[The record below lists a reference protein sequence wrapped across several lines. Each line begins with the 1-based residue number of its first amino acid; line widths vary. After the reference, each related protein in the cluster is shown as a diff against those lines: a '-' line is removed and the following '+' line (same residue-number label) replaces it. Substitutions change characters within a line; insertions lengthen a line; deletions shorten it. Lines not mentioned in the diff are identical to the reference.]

1 MQVNKT
7 EVAKKLIQEFTENG
21 ISKYSKKKLA
31 EIALKRYPDLFTSID
46 NARYCIRLITNSAG
60 KESRQK
66 KLSNKVEWN
75 GFQLPEPEKDDFT
88 KVIVNQKRIAV
99 LSDIHF
105 PYYDR
110 TALNLAIKT
119 AIEYEP
125 DCIILNGDI
134 IDCYHLSSFEKD
146 PKKRSFKY
154 ELDMLKNFFIQLRE
168 LFPTQRIIYKIGN
181 HEERY
186 ERYILQ
192 RVPEFLDMELL
203 SFGNVIEAK
212 KFGIEIV
219 TNKRV
224 MKVGKLNILHGHEMR
239 SGIISPVNIAR
250 GFFMRTK
257 SSTLGGHHHRTSEHL
272 EQNLNGEII
281 GCFSTGALC
290 DLTPAYMPINSWNHG
305 FALVENFG
313 NEFHVRN
320 LKIINGKVV

>member
-1 MQVNKT
+1 MQINKT
-7 EVAKKLIQEFTENG
+7 EVAKKLIEEFTENG

-31 EIALKRYPDLFTSID
+31 EIAVKRHPDLFKTVD
-46 NARYCIRLITNSAG
+46 NARLSVRRATGSAG
-60 KESRQK
+60 KKERK
-66 KLSNKVEWN
+66 FTKHRVEWN
-75 GFQLPEPEKDDFT
+75 GFELPEPEKDDFT
-88 KVIVNQKRIAV
+88 KVIVNQKRIGV

-110 TALNLAIKT
+110 VALNEAIKT
-119 AIEYEP
+119 IINYGP

-154 ELDMLKNFFIQLRE
+154 ELDMLKNFFVQLRE

-192 RVPEFLDMELL
+192 RVPEFLDMDLIKFE
-203 SFGNVIEAK
+203 NVIQAK
-212 KFGIEIV
+212 EFGIEV
-219 TNKRV
+219 VSNKRV
-224 MKVGKLNILHGHEMR
+224 MKVGALNILHGHEMR

-257 SSTLGGHHHRTSEHL
+257 SSTLGGHHHRTSEHI

-313 NEFHVRN
+313 QEFHVRN

>member
-1 MQVNKT
+1 MRINKT
-7 EVAKKLIQEFTENG
+7 EIAKKLIEEFTENG

-31 EIALKRYPDLFTSID
+31 EIAVKRHPDLFKTVD
-46 NARYCIRLITNSAG
+46 NARLSVRRATGSAG
-60 KESRQK
+60 KKERK
-66 KLSNKVEWN
+66 FAKHRVEWN
-75 GFQLPEPEKDDFT
+75 GFELPEPEKDDFT
-88 KVIVNQKRIAV
+88 KVIVNQKRIGV

-110 TALNLAIKT
+110 VALNEAIKT
-119 AIEYEP
+119 IINYGP

-154 ELDMLKNFFIQLRE
+154 ELDMLKNFFVQLRE

-192 RVPEFLDMELL
+192 RVPEFLDMDLIKFE
-203 SFGNVIEAK
+203 NVIHAK
-212 KFGIEIV
+212 EFGIEV
-219 TNKRV
+219 VSNKRV
-224 MKVGKLNILHGHEMR
+224 MKVGALNILHGHEMR

-257 SSTLGGHHHRTSEHL
+257 SSTLGGHHHRTSEHI
-272 EQNLNGEII
+272 EQNLNGDII

-313 NEFHVRN
+313 QEFHVRN

>member
-1 MQVNKT
+1 MQISKH
-7 EVAKKLIQEFTENG
+7 EVCKKIIEEFTING
-21 ISKYSKKKLA
+21 VCKYSKKKLS
-31 EIALKRYPDLFTSID
+31 EIIHKRHPDLFQSPEH
-46 NARYCIRLITNSAG
+46 ARTNIRRVTGSHGA
-60 KESRQK
+60 KDR
-66 KLSNKVEWN
+66 KVIKTRIEWN
-75 GFQLPEPEKDDFT
+75 GFNLPEPEKDNFD
-88 KVIVNQKRIAV
+88 KVIINQKRIAV

-110 TALNLAIKT
+110 VALNEAIKT
-119 AIEYEP
+119 AIDYNP

-154 ELDMLKNFFIQLRE
+154 ELDMLKNFFLQLRE
-168 LFPTQRIIYKIGN
+168 LFPKQRIIYKLGN

-203 SFGNVIEAK
+203 NFENVIQAK
-212 KFGIEIV
+212 QFGIEVI

-224 MKVGKLNILHGHEMR
+224 MKVGNLNILHGHEMR

-257 SSTLGGHHHRTSEHL
+257 SSTLGGHHHRTSEHI
-272 EQNLNGEII
+272 EQDLNGNII
-281 GCFSTGALC
+281 GCFSTGSLC

-305 FALVENFG
+305 FALIESFG
-313 NEFHVRN
+313 AEFHVRN

>member
-1 MQVNKT
+1 MQVNRDQIS
-7 EVAKKLIQEFTENG
+7 KKIIEEFTVNG
-21 ISKYSKKKLA
+21 ICKYSKKKLG
-31 EIALKRYPDLFTSID
+31 EILNKRHPDLFKTADNGRDYIRRVTSAHG
-46 NARYCIRLITNSAG
+46 NQMR
-60 KESRQK
+60 KEIK
-66 KLSNKVEWN
+66 TKIEWN

-110 TALNLAIKT
+110 VALNEAIKT
-119 AIEYEP
+119 VITYDP

-192 RVPEFLDMELL
+192 RVPEFLDMDMLKFE
-203 SFGNVIEAK
+203 NVIKAK
-212 KFGIEIV
+212 EFGVEVIG
-219 TNKRV
+219 NKRV
-224 MKVGKLNILHGHEMR
+224 MKVGKLNILHGHEMK

-257 SSTLGGHHHRTSEHL
+257 SSTLGGHHHRTSEHI

-281 GCFSTGALC
+281 GCFSTGSLC

-313 NEFHVRN
+313 EEFHVRN

>member
-1 MQVNKT
+1 MQINKN
-7 EVAKKLIQEFTENG
+7 EVAKKLIEEFTQNG

-31 EIALKRYPDLFTSID
+31 EIAYKRHPDLFSSVDAARQSIRRVTG
-46 NARYCIRLITNSAG
+46 ARGQHDRKHTKNII
-60 KESRQK
+60 
-66 KLSNKVEWN
+66 EWK

-88 KVIVNQKRIAV
+88 KVLVNQKRIAV

-110 TALNLAIKT
+110 TALNLAIKS
-119 AIEYEP
+119 AIEYNP

-168 LFPTQRIIYKIGN
+168 LFPNQRIIYKIGN

-203 SFGNVIEAK
+203 SFGNVVDAN
-212 KFGIEIV
+212 KFGIEII

-224 MKVGKLNILHGHEMR
+224 MRVGKLNILHGHEMR

-257 SSTLGGHHHRTSEHL
+257 SSTLGGHHHRTSEHI

-281 GCFSTGALC
+281 GCFSTGSLC

>member
-1 MQVNKT
+1 MQVINDKIS
-7 EVAKKLIQEFTENG
+7 KKIIEEFTVNG
-21 ISKYSKKKLA
+21 ICKYSKKKLG
-31 EIALKRYPDLFTSID
+31 ELLHKRHPDLFKTAESGRDSIRRVTLAHGKR
-46 NARYCIRLITNSAG
+46 AR
-60 KESRQK
+60 KEVQNR
-66 KLSNKVEWN
+66 VEWK
-75 GFQLPEPEKDDFT
+75 GFQLPEPEKDDFS
-88 KVIVNQKRIAV
+88 KVIVNQKRIGV

-110 TALNLAIKT
+110 VALNEAIKT
-119 AIEYEP
+119 IINYNP

-154 ELDMLKNFFIQLRE
+154 ELDMLKNFFVQLRE

-192 RVPEFLDMELL
+192 RIPEFLDMDLIKFE
-203 SFGNVIEAK
+203 NVVQAK
-212 KFGIEIV
+212 EFGIEIV

-224 MKVGKLNILHGHEMR
+224 MKVGSLNILHGHEMR

-250 GFFMRTK
+250 GFYMRTK
-257 SSTLGGHHHRTSEHL
+257 SSTLGGHHHRTSEHI

-281 GCFSTGALC
+281 GCFSTGCLC

-305 FALVENFG
+305 FSLVENFG